1 MKKNAY
7 LKTVY
12 LHVCKSIHPSLMPSR
27 VAMSLYVCV
36 TCFFFLHAVGLAAQ
50 SRPAKG
56 SLRDMG
62 PEIATEF
69 LVQYREKAMKRWSQ
83 DIETLEQR
91 DVVQR
96 DPEDAI
102 LFIGSS
108 SIRRW
113 DTIEIDMR
121 PYQVVQRGY
130 GGAKYTDLAVFAK
143 RLIHPHEY
151 IALVVFVANDVQGKP
166 EDHSPEQVEEC
177 ARYIAG
183 VSRKHRP
190 QAPVFFIEITPTR
203 KRFSAWPFIR
213 KVNTRLQKL
222 SLSTPATYFIPTAD
236 HFLDPSGNPRDELFV
251 DDQLHLN
258 SDGYKKWSILIRREL
273 DEVLQ

>member
-1 MKKNAY
+1 MCKNFYSA
-7 LKTVY
+7 
-12 LHVCKSIHPSLMPSR
+12 LMPSR
-27 VAMSLYVCV
+27 IAMPLYVCV
-36 TCFFFLHAVGLAAQ
+36 TCFSFLHAVGLAAQ
-50 SRPAKG
+50 SRPSQG
-56 SLRDMG
+56 SLFDTG
-62 PEIATEF
+62 PELAAEF

-91 DVVQR
+91 DIVQS
-96 DPEDAI
+96 DPDEAI

-113 DTIEIDMR
+113 DTIENDMR
-121 PYQVVQRGY
+121 PYRVVQRGY

-143 RLIHPHEY
+143 RLIHSHEY
-151 IALVVFVANDVQGKP
+151 IALVVFVANDVQGKA

-177 ARYIAG
+177 ARYIAE

-190 QAPVFFIEITPTR
+190 QAPIFFIEITPTR
-203 KRFSAWPFIR
+203 KRFSAWPLIR
-213 KVNTRLQKL
+213 EVNARLQQL
-222 SLSTPATYFIPTAD
+222 SLSMPDTYFISTSD

-258 SDGYKKWSILIRREL
+258 GDGYKKWSKLIRREL
-273 DEVLQ
+273 DKVLQ

>member
-1 MKKNAY
+1 MKKA
-7 LKTVY
+7 VY
-12 LHVCKSIHPSLMPSR
+12 LIMCKNFYSALMPSR
-27 VAMSLYVCV
+27 VAMPLYVCV
-36 TCFFFLHAVGLAAQ
+36 TCFSFLHAVGLAAQ
-50 SRPAKG
+50 SRPAQG
-56 SLRDMG
+56 NLLDTG
-62 PEIATEF
+62 PELAAEF

-130 GGAKYTDLAVFAK
+130 GGAKYSDLAVFAK
-143 RLIHPHEY
+143 RLIHPHKY
-151 IALVVFVANDVQGKP
+151 NALVVFVANDVQGKSG
-166 EDHSPEQVEEC
+166 DHSPQQVEEC
-177 ARYIAG
+177 ARYIVE
-183 VSRKHRP
+183 VSRKHQP
-190 QAPVFFIEITPTR
+190 QSPVFFIEITPTR
-203 KRFSAWPFIR
+203 KRFSAWPLIR
-213 KVNTRLQKL
+213 KANARLQQLAL
-222 SLSTPATYFIPTAD
+222 SMPDVYFIATAD

-258 SDGYKKWSILIRREL
+258 SNGYKKWSTLIRREL
-273 DEVLQ
+273 DEAFQ

>member
-1 MKKNAY
+1 MMCKNFYSA
-7 LKTVY
+7 LMSS
-12 LHVCKSIHPSLMPSR
+12 HVSLS
-27 VAMSLYVCV
+27 VCALL
-36 TCFFFLHAVGLAAQ
+36 TCLFFIDAVDLVAQ
-50 SRPAKG
+50 SSPATG
-56 SLRDMG
+56 SLHDTEADRA
-62 PEIATEF
+62 EEF

-151 IALVVFVANDVQGKP
+151 SALVVFVANDVQGKP

-258 SDGYKKWSILIRREL
+258 GEGYKKWSILIRREL

>member
-27 VAMSLYVCV
+27 VAMPLYVCV
-36 TCFFFLHAVGLAAQ
+36 TCFSFLHAVGLAAQ
-50 SRPAKG
+50 SRPSQG
-56 SLRDMG
+56 SLLDTG
-62 PEIATEF
+62 PELAAEF
-69 LVQYREKAMKRWSQ
+69 LVQYREKAMKRWIH

-91 DVVQR
+91 DIVQR
-96 DPEDAI
+96 DPEEAI

-113 DTIEIDMR
+113 DTIELDMA
-121 PYQVVQRGY
+121 PYRVVQRGY
-130 GGAKYTDLAVFAK
+130 GGAKYSDLAVFAK
-143 RLIHPHEY
+143 RLIDPHEY
-151 IALVVFVANDVQGKP
+151 NALVVFVANDVQGKA

-203 KRFSAWPFIR
+203 KRFPAWPFIR

-222 SLSTPATYFIPTAD
+222 SLLTPATYFIPTAD

>member
-1 MKKNAY
+1 MKKA
-7 LKTVY
+7 VY
-12 LHVCKSIHPSLMPSR
+12 LIMCKNFYSALMPSR
-27 VAMSLYVCV
+27 VAMPLYVCV
-36 TCFFFLHAVGLAAQ
+36 TCFFFLDAVGLAAQ
-50 SRPAKG
+50 SRPSQG
-56 SLRDMG
+56 SLLDTG
-62 PEIATEF
+62 PELAAEF

-113 DTIEIDMR
+113 DTIEIDMA

-130 GGAKYTDLAVFAK
+130 GGAKYSDLAVFAK
-143 RLIHPHEY
+143 RLIHPHKY
-151 IALVVFVANDVQGKP
+151 NALVVFVANDVQGKSG
-166 EDHSPEQVEEC
+166 DHSPQQVEEC
-177 ARYIAG
+177 ARYIVE
-183 VSRKHRP
+183 VSRKHQP
-190 QAPVFFIEITPTR
+190 QSPVFFIEITPTR
-203 KRFSAWPFIR
+203 KRFSAWPLIR
-213 KVNTRLQKL
+213 KANARLQQLAL
-222 SLSTPATYFIPTAD
+222 SIPDVYFIATAD

-258 SDGYKKWSILIRREL
+258 SNGYKKWSTLIRREL
-273 DEVLQ
+273 DEAFQ

>member
-1 MKKNAY
+1 MKKADY
-7 LKTVY
+7 LIMCKNFY
-12 LHVCKSIHPSLMPSR
+12 SALMSSHVSLS
-27 VAMSLYVCV
+27 VCALL
-36 TCFFFLHAVGLAAQ
+36 TCLFFIDAVDLVAQ
-50 SRPAKG
+50 SSPATG
-56 SLRDMG
+56 SLHDTEADRA
-62 PEIATEF
+62 EEF
-69 LVQYREKAMKRWSQ
+69 LVQYREKAMKRWGQ

-151 IALVVFVANDVQGKP
+151 SALVVFVANDVQGKP
-166 EDHSPEQVEEC
+166 EDHSPEQVEKC
-177 ARYIAG
+177 ASYIAG
-183 VSRKHRP
+183 VSRKHCP

-203 KRFSAWPFIR
+203 KRFSAWPLIR
-213 KVNTRLQKL
+213 KANTRLQKL

-258 SDGYKKWSILIRREL
+258 GDGYKKWSILIRQEL

>member
-1 MKKNAY
+1 MKKA
-7 LKTVY
+7 VY
-12 LHVCKSIHPSLMPSR
+12 LIMCKNFYSALMPSR
-27 VAMSLYVCV
+27 VAMPLYVCV
-36 TCFFFLHAVGLAAQ
+36 TCFSFLHAVGLAAQ
-50 SRPAKG
+50 SRPSQG
-56 SLRDMG
+56 SLLDTG
-62 PEIATEF
+62 PELAAEF

-96 DPEDAI
+96 DPEEAI

-113 DTIEIDMR
+113 DTIEIDMA

-130 GGAKYTDLAVFAK
+130 GGAKYSDLAVFAK
-143 RLIHPHEY
+143 RLIDPHEY
-151 IALVVFVANDVQGKP
+151 NALVVFVANDVQGKSG
-166 EDHSPEQVEEC
+166 DHSPQQVEEC
-177 ARYIAG
+177 ARYIVE
-183 VSRKHRP
+183 VSRKHQP

-258 SDGYKKWSILIRREL
+258 GEGYKKWSILIRREL

>member
-12 LHVCKSIHPSLMPSR
+12 LHVLKSIRSSLIPSC
-27 VAMSLYVCV
+27 VAMLLYVCV

-50 SRPAKG
+50 SRPAQG

-62 PEIATEF
+62 PEIAAEF

-113 DTIEIDMR
+113 DTIKIDMR

-190 QAPVFFIEITPTR
+190 EAPIFFIEITPTR

-236 HFLDPSGNPRDELFV
+236 HFLDPSGSPRDELFV

>member
-1 MKKNAY
+1 MKKNTY

-12 LHVCKSIHPSLMPSR
+12 LRVGKNICPSLMPSR
-27 VAMSLYVCV
+27 VAMLLFVCV
-36 TCFFFLHAVGLAAQ
+36 TCFSFLHAVGLAAQ
-50 SRPAKG
+50 SRPAEG
-56 SLRDMG
+56 SLLDTG
-62 PEIATEF
+62 PELAAEF

-151 IALVVFVANDVQGKP
+151 SALVVFVANDVQGKP
-166 EDHSPEQVEEC
+166 EDHSPEQVEKC
-177 ARYIAG
+177 ASYIAG
-183 VSRKHRP
+183 VSRKHCP
-190 QAPVFFIEITPTR
+190 QAPIFFIEITPTR
-203 KRFSAWPFIR
+203 KLVFKSCLCQHPPPTLFRQQIISWTLLGIHGMNCLLMTSFI
-213 KVNTRLQKL
+213 
-222 SLSTPATYFIPTAD
+222 STVMGIKNGQY
-236 HFLDPSGNPRDELFV
+236 
-251 DDQLHLN
+251 
-258 SDGYKKWSILIRREL
+258 
-273 DEVLQ
+273 

>member
-1 MKKNAY
+1 MKKA
-7 LKTVY
+7 
-12 LHVCKSIHPSLMPSR
+12 VCLLVRRHFYSALRSLNMTLS
-27 VAMSLYVCV
+27 VCV
-36 TCFFFLHAVGLAAQ
+36 CLTCLFLTDAVDLGAQ
-50 SRPAKG
+50 STPAIG
-56 SLRDMG
+56 S
-62 PEIATEF
+62 PHATETDLAEDF
-69 LVQYREKAMKRWSQ
+69 LVQYREKGMKRWGQ

-96 DPEDAI
+96 DPEEAI

-143 RLIHPHEY
+143 RLIQPHDY
-151 IALVVFVANDVQGKP
+151 SALVVFVANDVQGKA

-177 ARYIAG
+177 ARYIVG

-190 QAPVFFIEITPTR
+190 EAPIFFIEITPTR

-222 SLSTPATYFIPTAD
+222 SLSTHATYFIPTAD

-258 SDGYKKWSILIRREL
+258 GDGYKEWSKLIRQEL

>member
-1 MKKNAY
+1 MN
-7 LKTVY
+7 KTVFLIVRKHLCSARIPCHVTLSVCACITY
-12 LHVCKSIHPSLMPSR
+12 L
-27 VAMSLYVCV
+27 
-36 TCFFFLHAVGLAAQ
+36 FLANAVDLAAQ
-50 SRPAKG
+50 SRPATG
-56 SLRDMG
+56 SLHG
-62 PEIATEF
+62 TETDPAEDF
-69 LVQYREKAMKRWSQ
+69 LVQYREKATERWSQ
-83 DIETLEQR
+83 DIEMLEQR
-91 DVVQR
+91 DVVHS
-96 DPEDAI
+96 DPEEAI

-143 RLIHPHEY
+143 RLILPHEY
-151 IALVVFVANDVQGKP
+151 SALVVFVANDVQGKS

-177 ARYIAG
+177 ARYIAA

-190 QAPVFFIEITPTR
+190 RAPIFFIEITPTR
-203 KRFSAWPFIR
+203 KRFSAWPLIR
-213 KVNTRLQKL
+213 KVNTQLQKL
-222 SLSTPATYFIPTAD
+222 SLSTPGAYFIPTAD

-258 SDGYKKWSILIRREL
+258 GDGYKEWSSLIRQEL
-273 DEVLQ
+273 DGVLQ

>member
-12 LHVCKSIHPSLMPSR
+12 LRVGKNICPSLMPSR
-27 VAMSLYVCV
+27 VTMSLYVCF

-50 SRPAKG
+50 SRPAQR
-56 SLRDMG
+56 SLRDSG
-62 PEIATEF
+62 PELAAEF
-69 LVQYREKAMKRWSQ
+69 LVQYRDKAVERWSQ

-151 IALVVFVANDVQGKP
+151 SALVVFVANDVQGKP

-177 ARYIAG
+177 ARYIVEA
-183 VSRKHRP
+183 SRKHRP
-190 QAPVFFIEITPTR
+190 KAPIFFIEITPTQ

-213 KVNTRLQKL
+213 NVNTQLQKL
-222 SLSTPATYFIPTAD
+222 SLSTPGAYFISTAD

-258 SDGYKKWSILIRREL
+258 GDGYKKWSILIRREL

>member
-12 LHVCKSIHPSLMPSR
+12 FHVCKSIHPSLMPSR

-50 SRPAKG
+50 SRPAQG

-203 KRFSAWPFIR
+203 KRFPAWPFIR

-258 SDGYKKWSILIRREL
+258 SDGYKKWSILIHREL
-273 DEVLQ
+273 DKVLQ

>member
-1 MKKNAY
+1 MKKA
-7 LKTVY
+7 VY
-12 LHVCKSIHPSLMPSR
+12 LIMCKNFYSALMSSHVSL
-27 VAMSLYVCV
+27 SLCTLL
-36 TCFFFLHAVGLAAQ
+36 TCLFFIDAVDLAAQ
-50 SRPAKG
+50 SSPATG
-56 SLRDMG
+56 GLHDTEADRA
-62 PEIATEF
+62 EEF
-69 LVQYREKAMKRWSQ
+69 LVQYREKAMKRWGQ

-96 DPEDAI
+96 DPEEAI

-113 DTIEIDMR
+113 DTIEIDMA

-130 GGAKYTDLAVFAK
+130 GGAKYSDLAVFAK

-151 IALVVFVANDVQGKP
+151 NALVVFVANDVQGKSD
-166 EDHSPEQVEEC
+166 DHSPQQVEEC
-177 ARYIAG
+177 ARYIVE
-183 VSRKHRP
+183 VSRKHQP

-203 KRFSAWPFIR
+203 KRFSAWPLIR
-213 KVNTRLQKL
+213 KANARLQQLAL
-222 SLSTPATYFIPTAD
+222 SIPDVYFIATAD

-258 SDGYKKWSILIRREL
+258 SNGYKKWSTLIRREL
-273 DEVLQ
+273 DEAFQ